1 MRKRSWLMLIL
12 VVVAF
17 SILAR
22 WTNGAKPAVKVNW
35 EYQIISVYGPS
46 STTPGPNVTQ
56 LNNAGAQGWE
66 LVAITSGNFPN
77 TDSKQI
83 RTDYYFKR

>member
-1 MRKRSWLMLIL
+1 MRNRWWWMLVL

-17 SILAR
+17 LTLAR
-22 WTNGAKPAVKVNW
+22 WTNGAKPSARVTW
-35 EYQIISVYGPS
+35 EYTVISVYGPS
-46 STTPGPNVTQ
+46 ETTPPPNTQQ

-66 LVAITSGNFPN
+66 LVAVRSGNFPN
-77 TDSKQI
+77 AESKQI